1 MSAEGGLSHDCN
13 EKPNDLNL
21 RGFTMTGDSPI
32 VEEVRERRRIL
43 SERYG
48 HDLQKYYEHLRE
60 LQSQYASRLVNQLTV
75 IRSSGQKTK

>member
-1 MSAEGGLSHDCN
+1 
-13 EKPNDLNL
+13 
-21 RGFTMTGDSPI
+21 MTCDSPI

-60 LQSQYASRLVNQLTV
+60 LQLQYASRLVNQITV
-75 IRSSGQKTK
+75 IKSSGQKTK